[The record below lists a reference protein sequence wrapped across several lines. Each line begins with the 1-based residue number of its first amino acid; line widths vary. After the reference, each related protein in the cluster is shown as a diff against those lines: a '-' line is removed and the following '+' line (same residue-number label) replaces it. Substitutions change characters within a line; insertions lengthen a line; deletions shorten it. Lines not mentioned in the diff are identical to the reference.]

1 MKVFTSNK
9 TAAYCFSTV
18 FLFAVWEAAAHTV
31 NSPLILPFPG
41 EVFKAFLLL
50 CREMSFWQH
59 VGATFMRCMVSFIL
73 SVVLGTGIGIL
84 CGASSFFKNF
94 FSFPLEIIR
103 ATPVVSFILLA
114 LFWFTSSQVPVF
126 VSVLMTLPVMTTATA
141 QGFAKVDSNLD
152 AMAHVY
158 AFTGKQTF
166 RWITLPSVLPFFLSG
181 AVSAFGLT
189 WKVVAAGEVL
199 SLPAKGVGTL
209 MQTAQVHLETA
220 DVAAVTFVIVVLS
233 FGLEKL
239 FAVIV
244 TRNVKRTG
252 DSVI

>member
-1 MKVFTSNK
+1 M
-9 TAAYCFSTV
+9 
-18 FLFAVWEAAAHTV
+18 V
-31 NSPLILPFPG
+31 NSPLILPFPV
-41 EVFKAFLLL
+41 EVFRVLLLL
-50 CREMSFWQH
+50 CRMASFWQH
-59 VGATFMRCMVSFIL
+59 IGATFMRCFVSFIL

-84 CGASSFFKNF
+84 CGISSFFKNY

-126 VSVLMTLPVMTTATA
+126 VSVLMTLPVMATSTV
-141 QGFAKVDSNLD
+141 QGFSKKNSSLE

-158 AFTGKQTF
+158 SFTGKQTF

-181 AVSAFGLT
+181 AVSSFGLT

-199 SLPAKGVGTL
+199 SLPAKGIGTI
-209 MQTAQVHLETA
+209 MQTAQIHLETA
-220 DVAAVTFVIVVLS
+220 DVAAATFVIVVLS

-239 FAVIV
+239 FASMV
-244 TRNVKRTG
+244 TRNTKQAG
-252 DSVI
+252 DSAL